1 MKHVISTFL
10 WMALLFYG
18 CDYLDMVPEKD
29 IETVES
35 VFEQRANADTWLR
48 GIYTQVIGIVS
59 SLSENEAYLG
69 ADEFVSGEYMRNFY
83 QGGEYNFPGFK
94 IAEGAQM
101 AHKPYGNICN
111 QGGVFNHYTS
121 FYETIRSCNIFLENI
136 NNVYNMEDW
145 EKRQWAA
152 EIKALKAY
160 TYFELVRR
168 YGPIVLVPRNIDVDV
183 DISLM
188 QQPRAHVDTCFNEMV
203 RLLDESIR
211 DLPLAMNR
219 GTERVAFFS
228 KESAWALKAR
238 VLLYAAS
245 PLFNGNEYYS
255 NFKGKNGETLFSEEY
270 DHEKWKLAAEAADSA
285 IMICEVSHPLY
296 NTTAGRGSELLNT
309 MGDIEG
315 SVLSAFTNS
324 EVLLEWKDASSR
336 NATFHALCLPR
347 VQKTNYLSTAVFGCL
362 APSMKMVEMYYT
374 EHGLPID
381 LDNTWD
387 YNGRYQMAMESSP
400 LYKDVVPTGIQILKL
415 HLRREPRFYACI
427 AADRL
432 KWQLGPKSTDNLTI
446 EAYKDEDFGTQYDII
461 TSNDYQN
468 INGYWLKKHLNSR
481 WPLKGYAGNVS
492 DNQTLPVIRMAELYL
507 MQAEAWNEY
516 LEVPNE
522 EKVYAPLNKVRERA
536 GIVDVVTAWKS
547 YSKDPGRVD
556 SKIGMRDIIR
566 REINI
571 ELAFEG
577 QRYWNLRRWKIAHEE
592 LNCKQMGWNVLG
604 ESAQKFYN
612 NFEGPVEVWSGCKFT
627 VPRDYLY
634 PIQSE
639 EVLISSVIQNLGW

>member
-1 MKHVISTFL
+1 M
-10 WMALLFYG
+10 
-18 CDYLDMVPEKD
+18 
-29 IETVES
+29 
-35 VFEQRANADTWLR
+35 
-48 GIYTQVIGIVS
+48 
-59 SLSENEAYLG
+59 
-69 ADEFVSGEYMRNFY
+69 
-83 QGGEYNFPGFK
+83 
-94 IAEGAQM
+94 
-101 AHKPYGNICN
+101 
-111 QGGVFNHYTS
+111 
-121 FYETIRSCNIFLENI
+121 
-136 NNVYNMEDW
+136 
-145 EKRQWAA
+145 
-152 EIKALKAY
+152 
-160 TYFELVRR
+160 
-168 YGPIVLVPRNIDVDV
+168 
-183 DISLM
+183 
-188 QQPRAHVDTCFNEMV
+188 
-203 RLLDESIR
+203 
-211 DLPLAMNR
+211 
-219 GTERVAFFS
+219 
-228 KESAWALKAR
+228 
-238 VLLYAAS
+238 
-245 PLFNGNEYYS
+245 
-255 NFKGKNGETLFSEEY
+255 
-270 DHEKWKLAAEAADSA
+270 
-285 IMICEVSHPLY
+285 
-296 NTTAGRGSELLNT
+296 
-309 MGDIEG
+309 
-315 SVLSAFTNS
+315 
-324 EVLLEWKDASSR
+324 
-336 NATFHALCLPR
+336 
-347 VQKTNYLSTAVFGCL
+347 
-362 APSMKMVEMYYT
+362 
-374 EHGLPID
+374 
-381 LDNTWD
+381 
-387 YNGRYQMAMESSP
+387 
-400 LYKDVVPTGIQILKL
+400 
-415 HLRREPRFYACI
+415 
-427 AADRL
+427 
-432 KWQLGPKSTDNLTI
+432 GPKSTDNLTI